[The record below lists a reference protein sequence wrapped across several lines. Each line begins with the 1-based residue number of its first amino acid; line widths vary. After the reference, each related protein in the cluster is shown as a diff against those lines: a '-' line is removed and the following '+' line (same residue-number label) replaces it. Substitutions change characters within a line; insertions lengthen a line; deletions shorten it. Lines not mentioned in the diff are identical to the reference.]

1 MHPHQDV
8 QPAPWQHTFATTFA
22 WIAGHEPAFFQRLT
36 WAETQ
41 QNPVCLAMFH
51 AWADEQAAHT
61 GVDQLRRSLA
71 TITLLQ
77 QHASGQ
83 LDRDQLVVAL
93 VDTVRP
99 PWVDHPLA
107 VAFGE
112 VDPTLV
118 AEFAQ
123 IDDMYAL
130 VARLAQVFEV
140 DTGATFAFWSVA
152 AEALAGEVAG
162 AYLPYFAAA
171 CDEHLR
177 QWYLTAT
184 VAQPD
189 LPGQPGDPAPD
200 GGDQPVPRWL
210 DYLDPDQ
217 FPQVLADCPDLAA
230 DMAEYNTQAYAFSLA
245 GPYQEEY
252 RSSVHDAIARVM
264 AWYAHRQPVIL
275 GRLQAFGG
283 QQGQPD
289 DTATA
294 HLQALAPQW
303 EQLRQAC
310 GLLTAALEPGFTGY
324 PPAQPLPVRE
334 QIAAAARA
342 RLSAR
347 ESQQASAQ
355 PPQPVE
361 APRAVEVPRPP
372 SHRPERVEQRG
383 PSTPDGITDEQWRQ
397 VAAILPGGDSH
408 RGRRYDRRLIVEAIY
423 HRRRTGC
430 TWPDMPAHYPPG
442 SIVANYQSIW
452 ERDGTM
458 RLIEAILGQ

>member
-1 MHPHQDV
+1 MYPHQDV

-22 WIAGHEPAFFQRLT
+22 WIAEHQPAFFQSLA
-36 WAETQ
+36 WVETQ
-41 QNPVCLAMFH
+41 QNPTCLAMFH

-77 QHASGQ
+77 QHAGGQ
-83 LDRDQLVVAL
+83 LDRDHLVVAL

-107 VAFGE
+107 MAFGE

-123 IDDMYAL
+123 LDDMFAL
-130 VARLAQVFEV
+130 VTRLTQVFEV
-140 DTGATFAFWSVA
+140 DTGYTFAQWSVA
-152 AEALAGEVAG
+152 AEALAGEVAA

-177 QWYLTAT
+177 QWYLPAT

-189 LPGQPGDPAPD
+189 LTGQPGNPAPD
-200 GGDQPVPRWL
+200 GGDQPAPRWL

-230 DMAEYNTQAYAFSLA
+230 EMAEYNTQAYAFNLA

-252 RSSVHDAIARVM
+252 RSSVHDAIARVL
-264 AWYAHRQPVIL
+264 ARYAHRQPVIL
-275 GRLQAFGG
+275 GRLQSFGG
-283 QQGQPD
+283 D
-289 DTATA
+289 DPATA
-294 HLQALAPQW
+294 HLLALAPQW
-303 EQLRQAC
+303 EQLRHVC

-347 ESQQASAQ
+347 DSRQGGAEPSE
-355 PPQPVE
+355 PVG

-372 SHRPERVEQRG
+372 SRPPERVEQHG
-383 PSTPDGITDEQWRQ
+383 PSTQGVITDEQWRQ
-397 VAAILPGGDSH
+397 IAAILPGDPH
-408 RGRRYDRRLIVEAIY
+408 RSRQHHRRLLVEAIY

-430 TWPDMPAHYPPG
+430 SWAELPAPYPPG
-442 SIVANYQSIW
+442 MTVAGYQARW
-452 ERDGTM
+452 EHDGTM
-458 RLIEAILGQ
+458 RLIEAILG

>member
-8 QPAPWQHTFATTFA
+8 QPAPWQHTFAPTFA
-22 WIAGHEPAFFQRLT
+22 WLAEHEPAYFQRLT

-41 QNPVCLAMFH
+41 QNGTCLAMFH

-77 QHASGQ
+77 QHAGGQ
-83 LDRDQLVVAL
+83 LDRDHLVVAL

-112 VDPTLV
+112 VDPALV

-140 DTGATFAFWSVA
+140 DTGFTFALWSVA

-184 VAQPD
+184 DAQPD
-189 LPGQPGDPAPD
+189 LTGQPGDPAPD
-200 GGDQPVPRWL
+200 GGDQPAPRWL
-210 DYLDPDQ
+210 DYLEPAR
-217 FPQVLADCPDLAA
+217 FPQVLADCPDLATDIA
-230 DMAEYNTQAYAFSLA
+230 DYNTQTYAFNLA

-252 RSSVHDAIARVM
+252 RSSVHDAIARVL
-264 AWYAHRQPVIL
+264 AWYAHRQPVVL

-283 QQGQPD
+283 WQGQPD
-289 DTATA
+289 DPATA
-294 HLQALAPQW
+294 NLLALAPEW

-310 GLLTAALEPGFTGY
+310 GHLTAALEPGFTGY
-324 PPAQPLPVRE
+324 PPAQPMPVRE

-347 ESQQASAQ
+347 ENRQDGAE
-355 PPQPVE
+355 PPEPVE
-361 APRAVEVPRPP
+361 APRAVEAPRPP
-372 SHRPERVEQRG
+372 SRRPERDEQHGRSPLG
-383 PSTPDGITDEQWRQ
+383 GITDEQWRQ
-397 VAAILPGGDSH
+397 VAAILPGGNPQRS
-408 RGRRYDRRLIVEAIY
+408 RRYDLRLIVEAIH
-423 HRRRTGC
+423 HRKRTGC
-430 TWPDMPAHYPPG
+430 AWVNMPGHYPP
-442 SIVANYQSIW
+442 ARTLTKYQSTW

-458 RLIEAILGQ
+458 RLIEAILG

>member
-22 WIAGHEPAFFQRLT
+22 WLAEHEPAYFQRLT

-41 QNPVCLAMFH
+41 QNGTCLAMFH

-83 LDRDQLVVAL
+83 LDRDHLVVAL

-107 VAFGE
+107 VAFRE

-140 DTGATFAFWSVA
+140 DTGFTFALWSVA
-152 AEALAGEVAG
+152 AEALAGEVAE

-171 CDEHLR
+171 CDEHLQ

-189 LPGQPGDPAPD
+189 LPGQPGGPAPD
-200 GGDQPVPRWL
+200 GGDQPAPRWL
-210 DYLDPDQ
+210 DYLEPAQ
-217 FPQVLADCPDLAA
+217 FPQALADCPDLATDIA
-230 DMAEYNTQAYAFSLA
+230 DYNTQAYAFNLA

-252 RSSVHDAIARVM
+252 RSSVHDAIARVL
-264 AWYAHRQPVIL
+264 AWYAHRQPMIL

-283 QQGQPD
+283 PQGQPD
-289 DTATA
+289 DPATA
-294 HLQALAPQW
+294 HLLALAPEW

-310 GLLTAALEPGFTGY
+310 GHLTAALEPGFTGY
-324 PPAQPLPVRE
+324 PPAQPIPVRE

-347 ESQQASAQ
+347 ENRQDAAE
-355 PPQPVE
+355 PPKPVE
-361 APRAVEVPRPP
+361 APRVVEAPRPP
-372 SHRPERVEQRG
+372 SRRPERGEQHGRSPMG
-383 PSTPDGITDEQWRQ
+383 GITDEQWRQ
-397 VAAILPGGDSH
+397 VAAVLPGGNSQ
-408 RGRRYDRRLIVEAIY
+408 RSRLYDLRLIVEAIY
-423 HRRRTGC
+423 HRKRTGC
-430 TWPDMPAHYPPG
+430 TWSNMPAHYPPG
-442 SIVANYQSIW
+442 PRVSNYQSTW

-458 RLIEAILGQ
+458 RLIEAILG

>member
-1 MHPHQDV
+1 MQPHQDV

-22 WIAGHEPAFFQRLT
+22 WIAEHEPAYFQHLT

-41 QNPVCLAMFH
+41 QNHTCLAMFH

-77 QHASGQ
+77 QHAGGQ
-83 LDRDQLVVAL
+83 LDRDHLVVML

-123 IDDMYAL
+123 IDDMFAL
-130 VARLAQVFEV
+130 VARLAQVFAV
-140 DTGATFAFWSVA
+140 DTGFTFALWSVA
-152 AEALAGEVAG
+152 AEALAVEVAG

-177 QWYLTAT
+177 QWYLTGP
-184 VAQPD
+184 VAPPD
-189 LPGQPGDPAPD
+189 LPGQPGDAAPD
-200 GGDQPVPRWL
+200 GGDQPTSRWL
-210 DYLDPDQ
+210 DYLDPDR

-230 DMAEYNTQAYAFSLA
+230 GIADYNTQAYAFNLA

-252 RSSVHDAIARVM
+252 RSSVHDALARVL

-283 QQGQPD
+283 PQGQPAD
-289 DTATA
+289 PATA
-294 HLQALAPQW
+294 HLLALAPQW

-310 GLLTAALEPGFTGY
+310 EPLTAALEPDFTGY
-324 PPAQPLPVRE
+324 PPAQPLSVRE

-347 ESQQASAQ
+347 QSRQDGPE
-355 PPQPVE
+355 PPEPVE
-361 APRAVEVPRPP
+361 APTAVAVPRPP
-372 SHRPERVEQRG
+372 SGQSERGGQ
-383 PSTPDGITDEQWRQ
+383 STPGGITDEQWRQ
-397 VAAILPGGDSH
+397 VEAILPVPDP
-408 RGRRYDRRLIVEAIY
+408 RRSRLYDRRLIVEAI
-423 HRRRTGC
+423 HHHRRTGC
-430 TWPDMPAHYPPG
+430 ALTNLPERYPPARVVG
-442 SIVANYQSIW
+442 RYRSTW

-458 RLIEAILGQ
+458 RLIEAILD

>member
-1 MHPHQDV
+1 MYPHQDV

-22 WIAGHEPAFFQRLT
+22 WLAEHEPAYFQRLT

-41 QNPVCLAMFH
+41 QNPTCLAMFH

-71 TITLLQ
+71 TSTLLQ

-83 LDRDQLVVAL
+83 LDRDHLVVAL
-93 VDTVRP
+93 VETVRP
-99 PWVDHPLA
+99 PWADHPLA
-107 VAFGE
+107 TAFGE

-123 IDDMYAL
+123 LDDMYAL
-130 VARLAQVFEV
+130 VARLTQVFEA
-140 DTGATFAFWSVA
+140 DTGFTFALWSVA

-189 LPGQPGDPAPD
+189 LPGQLGGPAPD
-200 GGDQPVPRWL
+200 GGDQPATRWL

-230 DMAEYNTQAYAFSLA
+230 DIADYNTQVYAFNLA

-252 RSSVHDAIARVM
+252 RSSVHGAMARVL

-275 GRLQAFGG
+275 GRLQAFVGP
-283 QQGQPD
+283 QGQPD
-289 DTATA
+289 DPATA
-294 HLQALAPQW
+294 HLLALAPQW
-303 EQLRQAC
+303 EQLRQTC
-310 GLLTAALEPGFTGY
+310 GLLTAALEPDFTGY

-342 RLSAR
+342 RLAAR
-347 ESQQASAQ
+347 ESQPGGAE
-355 PPQPVE
+355 PPGPVGV
-361 APRAVEVPRPP
+361 PRAVEVPRPP
-372 SHRPERVEQRG
+372 SRRPERDEQGERPAPG
-383 PSTPDGITDEQWRQ
+383 GITDEQWRQ
-397 VAAILPGGDSH
+397 IAAILPGGNSQ
-408 RGRRYDRRLIVEAIY
+408 RSRRYDLRLIVEGI
-423 HRRRTGC
+423 HHHKRTGC
-430 TWPDMPAHYPPG
+430 AWLNMPGHYPP
-442 SIVANYQSIW
+442 ARTLTKYQSTW
-452 ERDGTM
+452 EGDGTM
-458 RLIEAILGQ
+458 RLIEAILG